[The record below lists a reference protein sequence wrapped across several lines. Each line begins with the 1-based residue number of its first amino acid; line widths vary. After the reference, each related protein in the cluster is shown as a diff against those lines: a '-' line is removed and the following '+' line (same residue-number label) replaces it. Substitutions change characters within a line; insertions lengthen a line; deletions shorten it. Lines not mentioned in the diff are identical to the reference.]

1 MYSKC
6 KEKHIYKS
14 MYSKYNKEITI
25 HWEYIWKFTRQ
36 ERMQAANMDLPIY
49 QKRKKKEEGEYSKQ
63 LVIIFSKLTRL
74 FIKWNERSHQPT

>member
-1 MYSKC
+1 
-6 KEKHIYKS
+6 

-49 QKRKKKEEGEYSKQ
+49 QKRKKKEEGEYYEQ
-63 LVIIFSKLTRL
+63 LS
-74 FIKWNERSHQPT
+74 